1 MANQYTRKAIQ
12 DEFLDQLS
20 HKPLNKITVS
30 SIVQNCR
37 INRNTFYYYYQDI
50 YDLLRDILN
59 SERKKTIDYCS
70 DSPAWEDWFLY
81 AIQVILQNPEAI
93 GNLYHSS
100 QQNLLHD
107 YLFESTGIIMRQYIL
122 SVGQELKPQPADVEL
137 LTLFYQCALTELVEQ
152 WLENGMTD
160 DAEKIIRH
168 IGQLMNGTIR
178 EALIRSENLR
188 G

>member
-1 MANQYTRKAIQ
+1 
-12 DEFLDQLS
+12 
-20 HKPLNKITVS
+20 
-30 SIVQNCR
+30 
-37 INRNTFYYYYQDI
+37 
-50 YDLLRDILN
+50 
-59 SERKKTIDYCS
+59 
-70 DSPAWEDWFLY
+70 
-81 AIQVILQNPEAI
+81 
-93 GNLYHSS
+93 
-100 QQNLLHD
+100 
-107 YLFESTGIIMRQYIL
+107 MRQYIL

-160 DAEKIIRH
+160 DAEKVIRH

>member
-1 MANQYTRKAIQ
+1 MANQHTRKAIQ
-12 DEFLDQLS
+12 DEFLIQLS

-59 SERKKTIDYCS
+59 SELKKTIAYS
-70 DSPAWEDWFLY
+70 SSSASWEEWFLY
-81 AIQVILQNPEAI
+81 ALQVILQNPEAI
-93 GNLYHSS
+93 SNLYHSS
-100 QQNLLHD
+100 QQNLLHA
-107 YLFESTGIIMRQYIL
+107 YVFESTGIIMRQYIA
-122 SVGQELKPQPADVEL
+122 SVGQDLKPQPADVEL

-160 DAEKIIRH
+160 DAEKVIRH